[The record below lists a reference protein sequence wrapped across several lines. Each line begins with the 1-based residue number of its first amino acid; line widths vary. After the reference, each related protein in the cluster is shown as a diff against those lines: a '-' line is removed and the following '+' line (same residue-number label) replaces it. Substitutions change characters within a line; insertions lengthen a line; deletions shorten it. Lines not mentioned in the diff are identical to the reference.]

1 MERNE
6 PTTGEIVRELREDC
20 NLLDDNTGKFAAAYR
35 LESQEREIEELKAE
49 AIVNALE
56 NAERIAN
63 LTARAESAERE
74 RDAAIDLTAIR
85 IMRYIIENNVEI
97 EEYDEPCIL
106 CEHNDSNH
114 GKCGS
119 CYSTE
124 NFELKKD
131 LRGLQPQEGEG
142 K

>member
-1 MERNE
+1 M
-6 PTTGEIVRELREDC
+6 TD
-20 NLLDDNTGKFAAAYR
+20 
-35 LESQEREIEELKAE
+35 
-49 AIVNALE
+49 
-56 NAERIAN
+56 
-63 LTARAESAERE
+63 RAESAERE